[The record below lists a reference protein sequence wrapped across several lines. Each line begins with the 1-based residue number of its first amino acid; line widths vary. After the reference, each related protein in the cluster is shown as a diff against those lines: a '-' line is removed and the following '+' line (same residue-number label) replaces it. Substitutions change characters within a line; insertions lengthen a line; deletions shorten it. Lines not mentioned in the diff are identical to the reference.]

1 MCGLFPF
8 WSLTIHAAAP
18 IGSAPFLESYSRP
31 FSASSHTRFV
41 WRIFMESK
49 TCTACGQTFQ
59 PHHKVP
65 TQTYC
70 SSPACQKARR
80 QNWQR
85 DKQQSDPDYRDNQ
98 RRVQRAWIDRNPDY
112 WREYRKSNSESTASA
127 INGKSESS
135 NRPPLVKMDELAGL
149 KGIPAG
155 VYRIRPVAGYGTTI
169 NDTWVVE
176 ITPVCNSCPLQ
187 SGRLQR

>member
-1 MCGLFPF
+1 
-8 WSLTIHAAAP
+8 
-18 IGSAPFLESYSRP
+18 
-31 FSASSHTRFV
+31 
-41 WRIFMESK
+41 MESK
-49 TCTACGQTFQ
+49 TCAACGQTFQ

-65 TQTYC
+65 NQTYC

-127 INGKSESS
+127 INGVP
-135 NRPPLVKMDELAGL
+135 RAH
-149 KGIPAG
+149 GIP
-155 VYRIRPVAGYGTTI
+155 T
-169 NDTWVVE
+169 
-176 ITPVCNSCPLQ
+176 
-187 SGRLQR
+187 